1 MHQKS
6 GNSRK
11 EKAVQTKNK
20 IYNSAEYLF
29 SKYGYEAV
37 NIEDIVKHAG
47 VAKGSFYVH
56 FESKDA
62 LIGVLISDYVRKID
76 TDYKAYLKTLPS
88 DMPASDVLI
97 SIIEK
102 IADVISNEIG
112 YENMRILYKVQL
124 EKDVN
129 TRAAM
134 NYNREL
140 YMVFNDIIS
149 SGIEKKVFRHELSAD
164 ETARQLMMTYR
175 GLVYEWNVRYPEFDL
190 KAQASK
196 LFNLL
201 LAGISI

>member
-1 MHQKS
+1 
-6 GNSRK
+6 
-11 EKAVQTKNK
+11 
-20 IYNSAEYLF
+20 
-29 SKYGYEAV
+29 
-37 NIEDIVKHAG
+37 
-47 VAKGSFYVH
+47 
-56 FESKDA
+56 
-62 LIGVLISDYVRKID
+62 
-76 TDYKAYLKTLPS
+76 
-88 DMPASDVLI
+88 MPASDVLI

-129 TRAAM
+129 ARAAM